1 MKKPRRTCVELLLLL
16 LLPGLA
22 SAASGGVR
30 FGVQVAPEGVS
41 YEKVA
46 ETFRLIE
53 ELGYDS
59 GWLNDHLLTSVGD
72 EDDSQLESWMTLAA
86 LATETE
92 RSRLGI
98 LVTSSTFRH
107 PAVLAK
113 MAVTV
118 DHISDGRL
126 NLGIGAGWQKREHE
140 AYGIPFYSAR
150 RRAERLA
157 EALEVVTGLWGTDH
171 PSFDGRDFHL
181 DRAPFAPR
189 PLQRPHP
196 PIVVGGQGKKWIMP
210 TVARYADHWTVPVG
224 IDPQGVAER
233 LRIVREECR
242 RIGRQPCVQ
251 EVSVF
256 LPLAN
261 ITAIPLAGP
270 ATRLGARLLFG
281 KEAATSV
288 LAGSVG
294 EIREKIESYVEVG
307 VTEVIITTRPA
318 LNHELM
324 RRFANEI
331 MPAFQSAAEGDE

>member
-1 MKKPRRTCVELLLLL
+1 LLLL

-22 SAASGGVR
+22 SAASEGVR

-53 ELGYDS
+53 ALGYDS

-86 LATETE
+86 LATETQ
-92 RSRLGI
+92 RLRLGI
-98 LVTSSTFRH
+98 LVTSNTFRH
-107 PAVLAK
+107 PVLLAK

-126 NLGIGAGWQKREHE
+126 NLGIGAGWQEREHE
-140 AYGIPFYSAR
+140 AYGVPFHSAK

-157 EALEVVTGLWGTDH
+157 EALELISGLWGADH
-171 PSFDGRDFHL
+171 PSLDGKEYRL

-189 PLQRPHP
+189 PVQRPHP

-224 IDPQGVAER
+224 IGPQGVAER
-233 LRIVREECR
+233 LQIIREECR
-242 RIGRQPCVQ
+242 RIGREPCVQ
-251 EVSVF
+251 KVSAF

-261 ITAIPLAGP
+261 ITAVPFAGP
-270 ATRLGARLLFG
+270 VTRLGARLLYG
-281 KEAATSV
+281 TEAATSV

-294 EIREKIESYVEVG
+294 EIREKIQTYVDVG

-324 RRFANEI
+324 RRFATEV
-331 MPAFQSAAEGDE
+331 MPTFQGLQEGAE